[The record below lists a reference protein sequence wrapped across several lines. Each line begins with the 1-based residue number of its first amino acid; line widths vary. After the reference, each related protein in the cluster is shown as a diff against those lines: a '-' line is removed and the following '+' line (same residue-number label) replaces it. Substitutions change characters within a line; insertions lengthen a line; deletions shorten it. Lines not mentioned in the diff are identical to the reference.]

1 MENSRE
7 IKKHETAD
15 ISLVLNRLADLL
27 EKTVSIFEETRQKA
41 IDNHNYFK
49 GLMENHHEEDSTIS
63 EDGVLE
69 KATNESM
76 KLVIESSKTLEH
88 PINTLTKIL
97 TAKMA
102 LDAVKESSGLIMKP
116 INIDDFK

>member
-1 MENSRE
+1 MIMDRE

-15 ISLVLNRLADLL
+15 IGIVLNRLADLL
-27 EKTVSIFEETRQKA
+27 EKTISIFEETRQKA

-49 GLMENHHEEDSTIS
+49 GLMESHHEEDSTIS

-69 KATNESM
+69 KSTNDSM
-76 KLVIESSKTLEH
+76 KLVIESSKALEH

-97 TAKMA
+97 TAKMT
-102 LDAVKESSGLIMKP
+102 LDAAKEGNGFVMKP

>member
-1 MENSRE
+1 MKENE
-7 IKKHETAD
+7 IKKHETTD
-15 ISLVLNRLADLL
+15 IAIVLNRLADLL
-27 EKTVSIFEETRQKA
+27 ERTLVVFEETRQKA
-41 IDNHNYFK
+41 LDNHNYFK

-69 KATNESM
+69 KATNDSM

-97 TAKMA
+97 TAKMTLEA
-102 LDAVKESSGLIMKP
+102 AKEGAGMIMKP

>member
-1 MENSRE
+1 MKENE

-15 ISLVLNRLADLL
+15 ISIILNRLADLL
-27 EKTVSIFEETRQKA
+27 ERTMIVFEETRQKA

-69 KATNESM
+69 KATNDSM
-76 KLVIESSKTLEH
+76 KLVIESAKTLEQ

-97 TAKMA
+97 TTKMA
-102 LDAVKESSGLIMKP
+102 LEAAKESSGLIMKP

>member
-1 MENSRE
+1 MKENE
-7 IKKHETAD
+7 IKKQETTD
-15 ISLVLNRLADLL
+15 IAIVLNRLADLL
-27 EKTVSIFEETRQKA
+27 ERTLVVFEETRQKA
-41 IDNHNYFK
+41 LDNHNYFK

-69 KATNESM
+69 KATNDSM

-97 TAKMA
+97 TAKMT
-102 LDAVKESSGLIMKP
+102 LDAAKEGAGMIMKP